1 MPLFPHLSKAT
12 ARETR
17 ERARARLSVCPI
29 VRRRKCARNQS
40 GNERA
45 EGASIRVDSTFRST
59 RVRLFFSNR
68 GTRRDPSVHPTIQRF
83 ACRASYL
90 GGHASS
96 HLVVLFFILSLRLL
110 SSRLPLGA
118 VSRFAGET
126 LAQKERTNEHTHT
139 HTCFFCFS
147 VFRLPPSV
155 SLVSARRARLRLR
168 L

>member
-59 RVRLFFSNR
+59 CVRLFFSNR

-96 HLVVLFFILSLRLL
+96 HRVVLFFILSLRLL

-139 HTCFFCFS
+139 CFFCFS
-147 VFRLPPSV
+147 VFRLPSSV

>member
-1 MPLFPHLSKAT
+1 MPLFPHPSKAT
-12 ARETR
+12 ACETR

-45 EGASIRVDSTFRST
+45 EGASIRVDSTFGST

-68 GTRRDPSVHPTIQRF
+68 GTRIRSCIQPSS
-83 ACRASYL
+83 ASRAVRRTSADMPRPI
-90 GGHASS
+90 ASS
-96 HLVVLFFILSLRLL
+96 YSLFFPFVSSPLL
-110 SSRLPLGA
+110 SSP
-118 VSRFAGET
+118 SRCGVAFRGRDSEARGED
-126 LAQKERTNEHTHT
+126 E

-147 VFRLPPSV
+147 VFRLPSSV